1 MKVQEV
7 TLPANCGQRF
17 LPISKNSN
25 CEETMKAV
33 VFLGDRKLEFME
45 FPDPTPGPGEA
56 VIEIKASGMCGSD
69 LKFYRVAG
77 GAAAL
82 GLVGDSGP
90 IIAGHEPCGIVAA
103 VGEGVPVAMAKA
115 GDRVMVHHYSG
126 CGVCKHCR
134 EGWSQLCIDGTTV
147 YGATGHG
154 AHAKFMKVF
163 AHTLVKL
170 PDELSFKTGAAIS
183 CGTGTAYGA
192 LKRLNLAGDE
202 TIAIF
207 GQGPVGL
214 GATQLAKAMGA
225 RVIALDIGKE
235 RLELAR
241 QFGADEMIDPRSNNV
256 VTAIRDLTHGEG
268 VQKSLDCSSSP
279 EARRAA
285 VQCVRTWGTACFV
298 GEGGDV
304 MIDVSNDMLRRQ
316 VTVVGSWTFSK
327 NGQADCAAFV
337 AERKIDVDGLFTHE
351 FKLEEAEE
359 AYRLFDTQTTGKGVF
374 VM

>member
-1 MKVQEV
+1 
-7 TLPANCGQRF
+7 
-17 LPISKNSN
+17 
-25 CEETMKAV
+25 MKAV

-69 LKFYRVAG
+69 LKTYRVKG

-82 GLVGDSGP
+82 GMAGDGSP

-103 VGEGVPVAMAKA
+103 VGEGVPEAMAKV
-115 GDRVMVHHYSG
+115 GDRVMDHHYSG
-126 CGVCKHCR
+126 CGVCAHCT
-134 EGWSQLCIDGTTV
+134 EGWSQLCVEGATV
-147 YGATGHG
+147 YGANGHG
-154 AHAKFMKVF
+154 AHAKYMKVP

-170 PDELSFKTGAAIS
+170 PDSLSFKTGAAIS

-192 LKRLNLAGDE
+192 LKRLDLAGDE

-214 GATQLAKAMGA
+214 SATQLAKAMGA
-225 RVIALDIGKE
+225 RVIALDIGEE
-235 RLELAR
+235 RLELAKK
-241 QFGADEMIDPRSNNV
+241 FGADEVIDPQSNDV
-256 VTAIRDLTHGEG
+256 VSAIRDLTQGRG
-268 VQKSLDCSSSP
+268 TQKSLDCSSSS

-304 MIDVSNDMLRRQ
+304 TIDVSNDMLRRQ
-316 VTVVGSWTFSK
+316 VSIVGSWTFSK
-327 NGQADCAAFV
+327 TGQADCAAFV
-337 AERKIDVDGLFTHE
+337 AERNIDVDALFTHE
-351 FKLEEAEE
+351 FKLEQAEE
-359 AYRLFDTQTTGKGVF
+359 AYKLFDTQTTGKGVF
-374 VM
+374 LM